1 MICIILIYD
10 CGKFNRNMP
19 KNTGYFSENANS
31 MTEIM
36 LQNTALEKSLINDHA
51 RVLHVA
57 HFGTTPSGKN
67 AIVYH

>member
-1 MICIILIYD
+1 
-10 CGKFNRNMP
+10 
-19 KNTGYFSENANS
+19 

-57 HFGTTPSGKN
+57 HFGTIPIGKN
-67 AIVYH
+67 AIAYHWKHIEKEYAKELLQKILPTFYQIEIAMV